1 MSTLGYLGIPRIE
14 VMIPSSV
21 EEALNLLQTHP
32 DAEILA
38 AGTHIITQLTLGIKR
53 TRKYIDINNLHQL
66 RKISHHHGTASV
78 GSLVTHQELAATLM
92 NQVPAFTA
100 FLQKYSSPAVANR
113 ATVGGSIMLRLA
125 GEDLI
130 PILLTLD
137 AELSFATLEGVKN
150 IPLKAFLARGF
161 DGRGLLQTISF
172 KLNSSCFFDKLWMG
186 VSRIPLISIAVS
198 RDGADGVRVAVSH
211 KDGSTPGRVAA
222 VEKFLSM
229 HGLSEEVV
237 EKASRLMMDSINP
250 ESDVL
255 ASSWYR
261 RRAAGVLLKRLLQNL
276 RG

>member
-1 MSTLGYLGIPRIE
+1 MSVQGYLGIPKIE

-38 AGTHIITQLTLGIKR
+38 AGTQIITQLTLGAKR
-53 TRKYIDINNLHQL
+53 TRKYIDINNLHHL
-66 RKISHHHGTASV
+66 RKISHHKGVATV
-78 GSLVTHQELAATLM
+78 GSLVTHQELASTLI
-92 NQVPAFTA
+92 NHVPAFTT

-113 ATVGGSIMLRLA
+113 ATVGGSIILRSA

-137 AELSFATLEGVKN
+137 AELSFATPEGVKN
-150 IPLKAFLARGF
+150 VPLTAFLAGGF
-161 DGRGLLQTISF
+161 GGRGLLQTVSF
-172 KLNSSCFFDKLWMG
+172 KLNGSCFFDKLWMG
-186 VSRIPLISIAVS
+186 VSRIPLISVAVS
-198 RDGADGVRVAVSH
+198 SEGDDGVRVAVSH
-211 KDGSTPGRVAA
+211 KDGSTPGRVAT
-222 VEKFLSM
+222 VEKFLSG
-229 HGLSEEVV
+229 HVLSEEVV

-261 RRAAGVLLKRLLQNL
+261 RRIAGVLLKRVLQNL
-276 RG
+276 RR